1 VTLASE
7 TQMKMKLTPPV
18 LVPSTSVDIDNVHRN
33 SRNDS
38 NTSSNV
44 TSATHDLPAC
54 PPPRGLVNHNLLGP
68 ILIPSAM
75 TSPIIRLRE
84 HVINA
89 NMSQPVKSEDL
100 LEVAWRVLPRLT
112 RQAHELA
119 MKNNHMSRR
128 GLGTVPGGEER
139 RRVLHRG

>member
-1 VTLASE
+1 MTLASE

-18 LVPSTSVDIDNVHRN
+18 LVPSTSVDIDNVHSN

-38 NTSSNV
+38 NSSSNV
-44 TSATHDLPAC
+44 TSATHDLPASRLL
-54 PPPRGLVNHNLLGP
+54 PRGLVKHILLGP

-75 TSPIIRLRE
+75 ARPMIKLIQ

-100 LEVAWRVLPRLT
+100 LEFA
-112 RQAHELA
+112 
-119 MKNNHMSRR
+119 
-128 GLGTVPGGEER
+128 
-139 RRVLHRG
+139 